1 MPSLPFTFEDLQNL
15 NAADSQRVAEE
26 SKPDMS
32 MHNPINRAQSF
43 LKGKL
48 GQLKDS
54 MSSTDGLIDLG
65 LAMNPVTRALDM
77 GDKFFG
83 GEGVHKGFVDG
94 TTMTGD
100 VRVPPLRF

>member
-1 MPSLPFTFEDLQNL
+1 MPSLPFTLEDLQNL
-15 NAADSQRVAEE
+15 NVADSSRTAEE

-32 MHNPINRAQSF
+32 MHNPMNRAQSF

-48 GQLKDS
+48 GKLKES

-65 LAMNPVTRALDM
+65 LAMNPITRTLDM
-77 GDKFFG
+77 ADKFLG

-100 VRVPPLRF
+100 VRVPPMQF

>member
-15 NAADSQRVAEE
+15 NVTDSQRIADE
-26 SKPDMS
+26 SNPDMS
-32 MHNPINRAQSF
+32 MHNPGNRAQSF

-48 GQLKDS
+48 GKLKDS

-100 VRVPPLRF
+100 VRVPPMVF

>member
-15 NAADSQRVAEE
+15 NVADSQRVAEE

>member
-1 MPSLPFTFEDLQNL
+1 MPSLPFTLEDLQNL
-15 NAADSQRVAEE
+15 NPIDSQRVPDE
-26 SKPDMS
+26 SKPDVS
-32 MHNPINRAQSF
+32 MHNPMNRAQSF

-83 GEGVHKGFVDG
+83 GEGVHKGFVKG

-100 VRVPPLRF
+100 VRVPPVIF